1 MYYAN
6 GLGEERN
13 LIAEADELL
22 DGRCFDY
29 SLDRC
34 LWPEGWKD
42 QPPDIVPPYPNCDLL
57 VAAMNSDP
65 EAFDAL
71 TEAMPY
77 CTYDECKAPH
87 ETRNMAIGLAAV
99 ALGVGLLIGAW
110 VI

>member
-1 MYYAN
+1 
-6 GLGEERN
+6 
-13 LIAEADELL
+13 
-22 DGRCFDY
+22 
-29 SLDRC
+29 
-34 LWPEGWKD
+34 
-42 QPPDIVPPYPNCDLL
+42 
-57 VAAMNSDP
+57 MNSDP